1 MSELLLRRRAAIKQG
16 DDDEG
21 MFAHWSGED
30 ALVNNIWHD
39 RVNNLVI
46 RIGNNSTH
54 GDGWYS
60 VTKTGN
66 TTPVGYMQMQSDVSP
81 YIDYEFVV
89 KVLCDI
95 QAIDGYSSLLLSYG
109 SVMATRWSY
118 AFAAGITARRTVVCS
133 AKKSGNG
140 IVTHDVDGVLTD
152 WDTDGWNENVTIK
165 TGVYLKPND
174 KQRVFTSVNGIVT
187 ETIDVNKVLLRPTY
201 NPVTASFALFGNGE
215 AGASYLNSY
224 RFVLRIRDIKM
235 YNIKK

>member
-1 MSELLLRRRAAIKQG
+1 MAAIKQG

-30 ALVNNIWHD
+30 ALVSNVWHD
-39 RVNNLVI
+39 RVNNLAI
-46 RIGNNSTH
+46 RIGNDTTH

-60 VTKTGN
+60 ITKTDN
-66 TTPVGYMQMQSDVSP
+66 NAPIGYMQMQSDVSP

-95 QAIDGYSSLLLSYG
+95 QAIDGYDSLLLSYG
-109 SVMATRWSY
+109 SIKQTNWSY
-118 AFAAGITARRTVVCS
+118 AFSAGITAQRTVLCA
-133 AKKSGNG
+133 AKNSGNG
-140 IVTHDVDGVLTD
+140 LVTHDVDGILTD
-152 WDTDGWNENVTIK
+152 WEIDGWNENVTIK
-165 TGVYLKPND
+165 TGIYLKPND

-201 NPVTASFALFGNGE
+201 HTATKSFALFGYGE
-215 AGASYLNSY
+215 AGARYLNNF

>member
-1 MSELLLRRRAAIKQG
+1 MTPLIRRRAMMHRV

-30 ALVNNIWHD
+30 ALVSNVWHD
-39 RVNNLVI
+39 RVNNLAI
-46 RIGNNSTH
+46 RIDNTTTH

-60 VTKTGN
+60 ITKTEN
-66 TTPVGYMQMQSDVSP
+66 KAPIGYMKMQSDVSP

-95 QAIDGYSSLLLSYG
+95 QAIDGYDSLLLSYG
-109 SVMATRWSY
+109 SIMQTKWSY
-118 AFAAGITARRTVVCS
+118 AFSAGVSAQRTVLCA
-133 AKKSGNG
+133 AKNSGNRL
-140 IVTHDVDGVLTD
+140 VTNDVDGVLTD
-152 WDTDGWNENVTIK
+152 WDIDGWNENVTIK
-165 TGVYLKPND
+165 TGIYLKPND
-174 KQRVFTSVNGIVT
+174 KQRVFTSVNGTVT

-201 NPVTASFALFGNGE
+201 NTATASFALFGNGE
-215 AGASYLNSY
+215 AGAKYLNNY

>member
-1 MSELLLRRRAAIKQG
+1 MHRV

-46 RIGNNSTH
+46 RIDNNTTH

-60 VTKTGN
+60 ITKTSN
-66 TTPVGYMQMQSDVSP
+66 AASIGYMKMQSDVSP

-118 AFAAGITARRTVVCS
+118 AFSAGIGARRTVLCA
-133 AKKSGNG
+133 AKDSGNRL
-140 IVTHDVDGVLTD
+140 VTHDVDGVLTD

-201 NPVTASFALFGNGE
+201 YATTSSYALFGHGE
-215 AGASYLNSY
+215 AGASHLNSY